1 MTLTAIVLM
10 AAMAVDEGSVVH
22 MTEADYRR
30 VAAPHLLFQ
39 SSDEPG
45 RVIEVR
51 LITKCRSDM
60 AHFSAADG
68 LCPWFEFYQVVPAKS
83 DLVGNDITSG
93 SITQGKD
100 PDDTWV
106 RFTDAPLR
114 EDVNTSELLDC
125 LKWMRGQI
133 DYKNSKPLSYLDYDT
148 VFLFDPARPADV
160 LRRRATELEAHDAK
174 LKECDGV
181 IERLEKV
188 TGK

>member
-1 MTLTAIVLM
+1 VTLTAIVLM
-10 AAMAVDEGSVVH
+10 AAMAGDLAQVIGKSDGEL
-22 MTEADYRR
+22 RR
-30 VAAPHLLFQ
+30 AASSYLLLA

-45 RVIEVR
+45 RVVKIM
-51 LITKCRSDM
+51 LTTKCRSDM

-83 DLVGNDITSG
+83 DLVGNDIPSG

-125 LKWMRGQI
+125 LKWMRARVTCRNCGP
-133 DYKNSKPLSYLDYDT
+133 NLSVTDVQPMYYP
-148 VFLFDPARPADV
+148 PAEV
-160 LRRRATELEAHDAK
+160 LRRAAKEIEAHDAK

-181 IERLEKV
+181 IGRLEKV
-188 TGK
+188 TK